1 MLHTS
6 YDMKDKR
13 SEQRNAQEESD
24 RFHTDYYL
32 THDLFQQGTWLEKP
46 NSRIMEIGSL
56 LVNQERVRALDLGA
70 GVGRN
75 AIPFARLFADGAATV
90 DCVDIIDV
98 AVEKLRANALAQGV
112 SRAINP
118 ILSNVADFPIQ
129 EGAYDA
135 IMAMSVLEHAF
146 SPDRFESGLATL
158 QAGTKKG
165 GFNCLSI
172 TTDLK
177 ERDCQTG
184 ESLIPLITT
193 AVSSPECRELLQRL
207 YSSWEITHLSFSSFR
222 ETIERGGR
230 TIEWSAKYC
239 LLVARR

>member
-1 MLHTS
+1 MKSTS
-6 YDMKDKR
+6 PT
-13 SEQRNAQEESD
+13 STNAQVESD
-24 RFHTDYYL
+24 RFHTDYYQK
-32 THDLFQQGTWLEKP
+32 HDLFQQGTWLEKP
-46 NSRIMEIGSL
+46 NSKVMELGAL
-56 LVNQERVRALDLGA
+56 LSRRERVSALDLGA

-75 AIPFARLFADGAATV
+75 AIPFAKLFAQGAVTI
-90 DCVDIIDV
+90 DCVDIIEV
-98 AVEKLRANALAQGV
+98 AVEKLRANAAAQGV
-112 SRAINP
+112 SGAINP

-184 ESLIPLITT
+184 ESIVPLITT
-193 AVSSPECRELLQRL
+193 AVSSQACRELLERL

-222 ETIERGGR
+222 ETIDRGGR
-230 TIEWSAKYC
+230 TIEWSANYC

>member
-1 MLHTS
+1 
-6 YDMKDKR
+6 MKDQKI
-13 SEQRNAQEESD
+13 QTRNAQEESD
-24 RFHTDYYL
+24 RFHTDFYL

-46 NSRIMEIGSL
+46 NSRIMEIGTL
-56 LVNQERVRALDLGA
+56 LANQERVRALDLGA

-75 AIPFARLFADGAATV
+75 AIPFARLFAEGTATV

-98 AVEKLRANALAQGV
+98 AVVKLRANALAQGV

-118 ILSNVADFPIQ
+118 ILSNVAVFDIP

-146 SPDRFESGLATL
+146 APERFEAGIATL
-158 QAGTKKG
+158 QTGTRKG

-177 ERDCQTG
+177 ERDCQTDQ
-184 ESLIPLITT
+184 SLVPLITT
-193 AVSSPECRELLQRL
+193 AVSSQECRELLQRL
-207 YSSWEITHLSFSSFR
+207 YATWEIQHLSFSPFR
-222 ETIERGGR
+222 ETIERSGR
-230 TIEWSAKYC
+230 NIEWSANYC